1 MFRTICVVVAVMGMA
16 TFTLAGPITVDGAA
30 TDWGIT
36 LTNSA
41 TGALNAYGG
50 GAGVTADGF
59 LGIDVQDVNDF
70 AGHSTYIGPNF
81 GGQDYNAEL
90 LAVAMNGS
98 TVSLLLITGQRPDNG
113 ERNYSPG
120 DIRIETSAGRFGIEV
135 GGGLYGGGDAG
146 GLIET
151 KSDGTLIALGT
162 TYLLNG
168 SGYTD
173 SHFNH
178 ATPAAGSIWQGGGW
192 ILDPINP
199 KGPTQLNPGAL
210 GLQVGLSDYVYTRN
224 DLSGPQNTHAIIELS
239 FDIGVLGGA
248 DLQSVHW
255 RPSCG
260 NDEVNLA
267 VSLTPV
273 PEPSSLALAALGVA
287 GLALLR
293 RRKR

>member
-1 MFRTICVVVAVMGMA
+1 MLRTLCVMVAVMGMA
-16 TFTLAGPITVDGAA
+16 TFGLAGPITVDGAA
-30 TDWGIT
+30 TDWGIA

-41 TGALNAYGG
+41 AGALNAYGVP
-50 GAGVTADGF
+50 GAITADGF
-59 LGIDVQDVNDF
+59 LGVDVQDIDDF
-70 AGHSTYIGPNF
+70 AGHSTYIGPNY

-98 TVSLLLITGQRPDNG
+98 TVTLLLITGQRPDNG

-120 DIRIETSAGRFGIEV
+120 DIRLETSAGRFGIEV
-135 GGGLYGGGDAG
+135 GGGLYGVGDTGGAITEG
-146 GLIET
+146 
-151 KSDGTLIALGT
+151 APGT
-162 TYLLNG
+162 TYVLSS
-168 SGYTD
+168 SGYTN
-173 SHFNH
+173 SHVNH
-178 ATPAAGSIWQGGGW
+178 LAPLAGSIWQGGGW

-199 KGPTQLNPGAL
+199 KGPTQLDPGAL
-210 GLQVGLSDYVYTRN
+210 GLQVGLSDYIYTRN
-224 DLSGPQNTHAIIELS
+224 ALTGTQNTHAIIELS
-239 FDIGVLGGA
+239 FDVAALGGA

-287 GLALLR
+287 GLVLLR